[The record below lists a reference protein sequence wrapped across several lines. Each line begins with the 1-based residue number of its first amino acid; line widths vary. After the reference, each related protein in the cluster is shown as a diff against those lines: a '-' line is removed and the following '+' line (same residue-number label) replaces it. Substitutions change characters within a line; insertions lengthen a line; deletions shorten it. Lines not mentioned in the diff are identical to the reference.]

1 MFEKIYACLL
11 RLYPPA
17 FRRRFGTE
25 ALQLVRDRLLDERGL
40 FRRLR
45 LSFDLLLDL
54 IGALPQAYR
63 NSYVEV
69 RAIAS
74 ATPHFDGIPS
84 FQSLRNEPI
93 RRETFVVAGVLTLTA
108 LLILGQVMELP
119 SPFPVAH
126 PNGRKSPIEMVLERL
141 NKPTPS
147 GFAEDASSQP
157 PQSNPAAASRPEIP
171 TNAAHFP
178 ATAIAPNPDVHAL
191 ALGKQNRKPSTSVRG
206 ASSIAAA
213 SSVPASGG
221 GQPMQNQTG
230 AVQLGQRGAISD
242 VLAYIP
248 ASLSGKWTDSLRAD
262 GAYADAPRLF
272 TLDQNGSILTGT
284 GGPNSSDQFPIIYG
298 SAAGHFVRFELDHER
313 QIYRY
318 DLTVVGNE
326 LRGTLSIRRANETR
340 RVTAWL
346 KRSQ

>member
-69 RAIAS
+69 GAIAS

-157 PQSNPAAASRPEIP
+157 PQSNPAAASRPGIP
-171 TNAAHFP
+171 TNAAHSP
-178 ATAIAPNPDVHAL
+178 ATAIAPDPDVHAPV
-191 ALGKQNRKPSTSVRG
+191 LGKQNRKPSPSVRG
-206 ASSIAAA
+206 ASRAAA
-213 SSVPASGG
+213 SSAPASGG
-221 GQPMQNQTG
+221 GQPMQSQTG
-230 AVQLGQRGAISD
+230 AVQVGERGAISE
-242 VLAYIP
+242 VLASIP
-248 ASLSGKWTDSLRAD
+248 ANLSGKWTVSLRAD
-262 GAYADAPRLF
+262 GVYADTPRLF

-284 GGPNSSDQFPIIYG
+284 GGPNSSDQYPIIDG
-298 SAAGHFVRFELDHER
+298 SAAGDSVRFELDDER
-313 QIYRY
+313 QVYRY